1 MSTVT
6 VLPRNIVVHARPTG
20 LVASV
25 VDEVELGFEQQRGK
39 VDLPHVILLLLLVAC
54 YISNVL
60 CHNKDGDNISLMM
73 ILAIMI

>member
-39 VDLPHVILLLLLVAC
+39 VDLPHVILLLLLVDSVYPATSATC
-54 YISNVL
+54 CVTTRMEIIF
-60 CHNKDGDNISLMM
+60 H
-73 ILAIMI
+73 